1 MTVNN
6 QIAVGTLM
14 NLADNPNR
22 ASIGQ
27 KWRESDVTHRVPII
41 VTGNDFS
48 TLYAPLIR
56 DGRMEKFYWYVVLS
70 GAVLYNDGSPTET
83 SGLEYFSFH
92 LALCIIRCLLAFLA
106 LTFYTV

>member
-1 MTVNN
+1 MLHTR
-6 QIAVGTLM
+6 M
-14 NLADNPNR
+14 P
-22 ASIGQ
+22 
-27 KWRESDVTHRVPII
+27 
-41 VTGNDFS
+41 